1 MSRILLTTLNAR
13 YSHTSFGL
21 RCLLANLGDLRAST
35 ELVEFTINDQINDV
49 LAEIVRRQPT
59 IVGIGVYIW
68 NVEPVTRLLADLR
81 RVLPDAWLVLG
92 GPEVSYETD
101 QQAVTALADYVITGW
116 GDVSFPKLARDI
128 LDGRP
133 PAGKVIT
140 GEQLPLSRLALPYTQ
155 YTDEDIARRF
165 IYVEAS
171 RGCPFNSKNT
181 VREPSGCASLVV
193 MNLMISVLP
202 SSIETVIS
210 SPFFMPKK
218 NCGVGSAS
226 KSP

>member
-101 QQAVTALADYVITGW
+101 QQAVTALVDYVITGE
-116 GDVSFPKLARDI
+116 GDHAFRELCERLLSGVVPVERVI
-128 LDGRP
+128 
-133 PAGKVIT
+133 AGGV
-140 GEQLPLSRLALPYTQ
+140 PDLSTVALPYHE
-155 YTDEDIARRF
+155 YTAEDIANR
-165 IYVEAS
+165 
-171 RGCPFNSKNT
+171 
-181 VREPSGCASLVV
+181 VV
-193 MNLMISVLP
+193 
-202 SSIETVIS
+202 
-210 SPFFMPKK
+210 
-218 NCGVGSAS
+218 
-226 KSP
+226 